1 MMTKVMSCVTRLKA
15 GDALSAFVVQQLL
28 RLDTSIALLPLY
40 FPQAAPMMQAFV
52 KTLKT
57 WMHIRELGLMY

>member
-1 MMTKVMSCVTRLKA
+1 MMTKVVSCVTRLKA

-28 RLDTSIALLPLY
+28 RLDSIALLPLY